1 MTSAPVLSVRELCV
15 TYARGSIAA
24 RDVSL
29 DLAPGRIVALVG
41 PSGSGKS
48 SIALALL
55 GLLPG
60 TARVSGSI
68 VHRERAFDASQVE
81 GLSAL
86 RGRAIGW
93 VPQDPLAAL
102 DPCYA
107 ALEQVAEALRV
118 CDGLA
123 AGVARERA
131 LAWLERLGLE
141 PAAELGARAP
151 HALSGGQRQ
160 RVLLATAL
168 ARSPDVLVLDEPTS
182 ALDLP
187 RTIELLALLR
197 RLALEEGTAVLWIT
211 HDLRAA
217 RALADECLV
226 LREGR
231 IVARGAAAELAHEG
245 ERWGEPPAARQGG
258 SRPLLS
264 VAGLTVRRGA
274 RSRWGGREHA
284 GVEALTDVSF
294 ELGHG
299 EVLSVVGASGSGKS
313 TLLAALL
320 GLVPRAGGSVELSLE
335 ANEEPIDPA
344 RTSRG
349 RLSAL
354 RRRVGLVLQD
364 PGSSLNPRL
373 RVEDALL
380 EALEVRRRQE
390 ANFDE
395 VRSALARVGLGEVHL
410 RAWPHELSG
419 GERQRVALA
428 RALCGSP
435 ALLLCDEVLSS
446 LDPDTAAAML
456 RILEEAVRRRG
467 TALCMVT
474 HDLAVARALGGRMAV
489 LHEGRCV
496 EHGPVDEL
504 LARPQHP
511 HTAALVAAYASLA
524 R

>member
-1 MTSAPVLSVRELCV
+1 MSTTPVLSVRDLCIS
-15 TYARGSIAA
+15 YARGNVAA
-24 RDVSL
+24 RQVSFE
-29 DLAPGRIVALVG
+29 LAPGRIVALVG

-81 GLSAL
+81 GLSVL

-102 DPCYA
+102 DPSYSV
-107 ALEQVAEALRV
+107 LEQVASALRI
-118 CDGLA
+118 CDGVPA
-123 AGVARERA
+123 ASARERA
-131 LAWLERLGLE
+131 LAWLGRLGVE

-197 RLALEEGTAVLWIT
+197 GLARAEGTAVLWIT

-231 IVARGAAAELAHEG
+231 IVARGAAEALAHEG
-245 ERWGEPPAARQGG
+245 ENSGELAAVGPGG
-258 SRPLLS
+258 AVPVLR
-264 VAGLTVRRGA
+264 VTGLTVRRGA
-274 RSRWGGREHA
+274 RPRWGRGEHG
-284 GVEALTDVSF
+284 GVEALADVGL
-294 ELGHG
+294 ELGRG

-320 GLVPRAGGSVELSLE
+320 GLVPRAAGSVELSL
-335 ANEEPIDPA
+335 ANNDEPVDPA
-344 RTSRG
+344 RASRG
-349 RLSAL
+349 QLGAL

-390 ANFDE
+390 ANLDE
-395 VRSALARVGLGEVHL
+395 VRSALVRVGLGEVHL

-446 LDPDTAAAML
+446 LDPETAAAML
-456 RILEEAVRRRG
+456 CVLKEAVRLRG

-489 LHEGRCV
+489 LHEGRVV
-496 EHGPVDEL
+496 EEGPVEEL

-511 HTAALVAAYASLA
+511 HTAALATAYASLE

>member
-1 MTSAPVLSVRELCV
+1 M
-15 TYARGSIAA
+15 
-24 RDVSL
+24 
-29 DLAPGRIVALVG
+29 
-41 PSGSGKS
+41 
-48 SIALALL
+48 
-55 GLLPG
+55 
-60 TARVSGSI
+60 
-68 VHRERAFDASQVE
+68 
-81 GLSAL
+81 
-86 RGRAIGW
+86 
-93 VPQDPLAAL
+93 
-102 DPCYA
+102 
-107 ALEQVAEALRV
+107 
-118 CDGLA
+118 
-123 AGVARERA
+123 
-131 LAWLERLGLE
+131 
-141 PAAELGARAP
+141 
-151 HALSGGQRQ
+151 
-160 RVLLATAL
+160 
-168 ARSPDVLVLDEPTS
+168 
-182 ALDLP
+182 
-187 RTIELLALLR
+187 
-197 RLALEEGTAVLWIT
+197 
-211 HDLRAA
+211 
-217 RALADECLV
+217 
-226 LREGR
+226 
-231 IVARGAAAELAHEG
+231 
-245 ERWGEPPAARQGG
+245 
-258 SRPLLS
+258 
-264 VAGLTVRRGA
+264 
-274 RSRWGGREHA
+274 
-284 GVEALTDVSF
+284 SF